1 MLVLW
6 TVSCQVLCHWFEWMY
21 HTHIL
26 TLEGSHTQ
34 SLFFVGWCWWGWKW
48 VFRLR
53 YEWTEPWKKWRWFPC
68 SDSKLPVLLFG
79 LKLFMVVQISD
90 PRSRLWIAS
99 WLASAQMGFLT
110 LLSLIWIIC
119 FSHLLGRTSIS
130 AIMSRVNKGIIYLLL
145 LLFIIIIIIIII
157 KKYGS
162 LCKRFYR

>member
-1 MLVLW
+1 MGVPPPPRDTNTW
-6 TVSCQVLCHWFEWMY
+6 GITYPES
-21 HTHIL
+21 
-26 TLEGSHTQ
+26 
-34 SLFFVGWCWWGWKW
+34 FFVGWCWWGWKW

-53 YEWTEPWKKWRWFPC
+53 YEWTELWQKWRWFPC
-68 SDSKLPVLLFG
+68 SDSKLRVLLFG
-79 LKLFMVVQISD
+79 LELFMVVQISD

-145 LLFIIIIIIIII
+145 LLSRNTGVCLKHFTD
-157 KKYGS
+157 KHVT
-162 LCKRFYR
+162 